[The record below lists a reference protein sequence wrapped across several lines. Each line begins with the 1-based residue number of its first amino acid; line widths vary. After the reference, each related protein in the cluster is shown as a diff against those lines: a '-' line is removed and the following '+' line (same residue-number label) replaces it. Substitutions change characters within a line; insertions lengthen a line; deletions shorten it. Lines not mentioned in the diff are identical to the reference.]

1 MNKGKALAQIGFAI
15 LLACVAGFLALRWM
29 DSSRPETKVIEVQ
42 KPTVPVVVATRILSP
57 GSKLAPDMI
66 RVVDFLETSV
76 PDGVFA
82 NAEEIAGRVLLSPVS
97 QGEPV
102 TRFKLAST
110 EIGVGGVS
118 ALVNPG
124 MRAMAV
130 RGNRVMGV
138 AGFVN
143 PGNRVDVLVTLDN
156 DGRGGARDK
165 PVSKLVLA
173 NVLVL
178 ATGEQLEADEQGNV
192 APVDVYT
199 LEVSPE
205 QAERLALASLKGELN
220 FALRGSLDDDPV
232 VTTGM
237 DLPRVLQAHRP
248 PPKATGGQPTR
259 RVELI
264 TGASRTVVS
273 F

>member
-1 MNKGKALAQIGFAI
+1 MNKGKALAQIGIAV

-29 DSSRPETKVIEVQ
+29 DSAKPETKVVEVQ
-42 KPTVPVVVATRILSP
+42 KPTVRVAVAARIISP
-57 GSKLAPDMI
+57 GTKLGPDMV

-82 NAEEIAGRVLLSPVS
+82 TAEEVVGRIVLSPLS
-97 QGEPV
+97 QGEPI
-102 TRFKLAST
+102 TRLKLAST
-110 EIGVGGVS
+110 EIGIGGVS

-130 RGNRVMGV
+130 KGNRVMGI

-143 PGNRVDVLVTLDN
+143 PGNRVDVLVTLDH
-156 DGRGGARDK
+156 DGRGGARDR
-165 PVSKLVLA
+165 PVSKLVLE

-178 ATGEQLEADEQGNV
+178 ATGEKLEADEEGKV

-220 FALRGSLDDDPV
+220 FALRGSLDNDPV
-232 VTTGM
+232 LTPGM
-237 DLPRVLQAHRP
+237 DLPRVLQAHKPRP
-248 PPKATGGQPTR
+248 KPTGGQPTR